1 MTSERDHVTQVYLGL
16 VDAGPTGDW
25 LRRRIDWMADEARGP
40 RVLDVGCSEGILEV
54 LLARHGYTVTGI
66 DIDPEVLEFAQ
77 HLLAKES
84 EEVRARV
91 RFIQGGLK
99 EAMPAGSLYDTV
111 LMGEVLDQLDD
122 PGAMLDMAVEHLRP
136 GGRLVITTSFGAH
149 ADEGN
154 RRAFCLTDFIELLR
168 PRLGLESLCVED
180 NHIRFVGRRRE
191 DEDVSWQ
198 HLDNKAIL
206 SMTDA
211 AFVDS
216 QRKLYGLLTER
227 GTRIERLQQ
236 RIQQFVEE
244 KRVAQRR
251 VNNHNIGLKKL
262 EFRAKL
268 DHLSFTHLKG
278 QFRARTKELNAS
290 AGEVRAR
297 TKELNASAREV
308 RAKTR
313 ELGWMNYSLEVTRS
327 STSFRV
333 GSAIVDA
340 ARKPLTSWRLPFQLL
355 RLYRSKSTPPA
366 PPSEDAP
373 PEVSIAPP
381 TYVSGEPDAF
391 SEDVYPDPSLFI
403 DFPLPP
409 MPEAR
414 ADGPP
419 VAAILDTF
427 TEYSLRHEV
436 NLLLISPEEWL
447 AELQETRPVC
457 LFVESA
463 WRGNSGL
470 WRDKIVEH
478 EGSENETL
486 LALLEYCRS
495 NGIPTVFWNKEDPPH
510 FDDFIGAV
518 KEFDYVFTSDTD
530 CVPRYREIL
539 GHDRI
544 YVLPFAA
551 ASRIHNPSREIG
563 WPNFPVCFAG
573 SWVPD
578 RYPERAEELRYLLDA
593 AVPHGLHIFDR
604 NLTRPEFGP
613 DYCFPDQYR
622 EAIKGALTYEEM
634 LTAYRCYDVML
645 NVNTITGSP
654 TMFARR
660 VFESLACATPVISS
674 ESVGMSR
681 MLGEHVRVTHSKEE
695 TASHLQEL
703 LGDEEARAREGHLAY
718 RFVHENHTYRHRIN
732 EVFRRVGL
740 DPLDS
745 EQPSVSVVTATM
757 RPENVGRCLDNF
769 TKQTYENKELILVL
783 NSAECDLDAIRR
795 DAERIPNVQVLH
807 VDGKTT
813 LGDCL
818 NRGVEASSG
827 DYVAKMDDDDY
838 YGERYLSDS
847 VLAASFSDAEVVGK
861 GSFFMYFE
869 DGNTTALAE
878 VAREHTFT
886 HFVTGGTMFIR
897 SDVAREFPFD
907 SISLRGYTNFLHA
920 VAQAGCRIYAADRF
934 NFIRVRTER
943 LSDYADPTSN
953 AEFLKQCRAKTHGLD
968 LGRAMI

>member
-1 MTSERDHVTQVYLGL
+1 MTSERDHVSQVYLGL
-16 VDAGPTGDW
+16 VDVGPTGHW
-25 LRRRIDWMADEARGP
+25 LRRRIDWMADEVRGP

-54 LLARHGYTVTGI
+54 LLARRGYTVTGM

-77 HLLAKES
+77 QLLTKES

-91 RFIQGGLK
+91 RFIHGDFREAVPVGG
-99 EAMPAGSLYDTV
+99 LYDTV
-111 LMGEVLDQLDD
+111 VMGELLDQLDD
-122 PGAMLDMAVEHLRP
+122 PGALLDMGLKHLQP
-136 GGRLVITTSFGAH
+136 GGRVVITTRFGAH
-149 ADEGN
+149 PDEDH
-154 RRAFCLTDFIELLR
+154 RRTFCLKDFIDLLK
-168 PRLGLESLCVED
+168 PRFGLESLCIED
-180 NHIRFVGRRRE
+180 NHIRFVGCPSVGE
-191 DEDVSWQ
+191 KDSWQ
-198 HLDNKAIL
+198 RLDSEAIL

-211 AFVDS
+211 ALVDS
-216 QRKLYGLLTER
+216 QRKLYGLLAAQ

-236 RIQQFVEE
+236 RIQQLVEE
-244 KRVAQRR
+244 NRVAQRR
-251 VNNHNIGLKKL
+251 VNTDNKRFKKL
-262 EFRAKL
+262 EFRTKL
-268 DHLSFTHLKG
+268 GHLAFTQLKE
-278 QFRARTKELNAS
+278 QFTARTKELNAS

-297 TKELNASAREV
+297 IKDIE
-308 RAKTR
+308 AKTR

-327 STSFRV
+327 STSYLV

-340 ARKPLTSWRLPFQLL
+340 ARKPLTSWKLPFQLL
-355 RLYRSKSTPPA
+355 RLYRSKSTPPPPLQSATMVSEVFSA
-366 PPSEDAP
+366 PPP
-373 PEVSIAPP
+373 
-381 TYVSGEPDAF
+381 YVSEEPEAF
-391 SEDVYPDPSLFI
+391 SEDVYPDPSSFI
-403 DFPLPP
+403 DLPLPP
-409 MPEAR
+409 MPKAR

-436 NLLLISPEEWL
+436 NLLPISPDSWR
-447 AELQETRPVC
+447 AEIEETRPVC

-478 EGSENETL
+478 EGAENETL

-510 FDDFIGAV
+510 FDNFIGAA
-518 KEFDYVFTSDTD
+518 KEFDYVFTSDAD

-578 RYPERAEELRYLLDA
+578 RYPERDEELRHLLDA

-613 DYCFPDQYR
+613 DYRFPDQYR
-622 EAIKGALTYEEM
+622 KAIKGTLTYEEM

-645 NVNTITGSP
+645 NVNTITESP

-703 LGDEEARAREGHLAY
+703 LGDEEARIREGHLAY

-732 EVFRRVGL
+732 EVFSRVGL
-740 DPLDS
+740 DPLGS
-745 EQPSVSVVTATM
+745 EQPSVSVLMPTM
-757 RPENVGRCLDNF
+757 RPQNVARCLENF
-769 TKQTYENKELILVL
+769 TKQTYQNKELILIL
-783 NSAECDLDAIRR
+783 NNAEFDIEAIRR
-795 DAERIPNVQVLH
+795 ETDRIPNVRVLH
-807 VDGKTT
+807 VDGRTT

-818 NRGVEASSG
+818 NRGVAASSG

-869 DGNTTALAE
+869 DGNAMALAE

-897 SDVAREFPFD
+897 SDVARKFPFD
-907 SISLRGYTNFLHA
+907 SISLRGDTNFLHA

-943 LSDYADPTSN
+943 LSDHADPTPN
-953 AEFLKQCRAKTHGLD
+953 AEFLKRCRAKTHGLD